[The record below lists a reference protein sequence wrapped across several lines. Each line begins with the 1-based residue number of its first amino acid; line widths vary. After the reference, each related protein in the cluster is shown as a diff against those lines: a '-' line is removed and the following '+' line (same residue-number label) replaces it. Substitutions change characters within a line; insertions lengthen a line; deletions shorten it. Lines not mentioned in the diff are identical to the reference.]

1 MRVTGYK
8 KLGTSRTEWECA
20 EEDGMKEFLYENG
33 LLSAVL
39 NADCLQI
46 YINGVL
52 EIIIINNSRF
62 ISRSVIQNFL

>member
-52 EIIIINNSRF
+52 EIISSKYSYWN
-62 ISRSVIQNFL
+62 